1 MVAGDDECWSGIEV
15 LELENI
21 QECLAFNI
29 FMIQVVILLLFNW
42 MWGPW
47 RIHVVHEIFHLMKT
61 KYILY

>member
-29 FMIQVVILLLFNW
+29 FMIQVVILLLFN
-42 MWGPW
+42 
-47 RIHVVHEIFHLMKT
+47 
-61 KYILY
+61 